1 MSSKRFVTTV
11 VGFGALAASVMV
23 LPGVLDAS
31 SNEVRPVPMGV
42 EVDGTTEC
50 REDGGFEGTT
60 GVKVEAPFEAGEVIE
75 VDVDGGTI
83 TFEFSN
89 PNDEG
94 EPLTVTVTFSGSII
108 GVGIVGKAGQA
119 VEVDADSPFS
129 LTFTQGISNVS
140 ACFTTGSTTTT
151 ASTTTTT
158 TGDSTTTT
166 TGDSTTTTTGGSTTT
181 TGDSTTTTTGGSSTT
196 TGGSSTVVPPP
207 STMPNTG
214 AGDSS
219 NLIGAALLALM
230 AGGLALLLSRR
241 RAA

>member
-23 LPGVLDAS
+23 LPGVLDAA

-42 EVDGTTEC
+42 SVDGTKEC
-50 REDGGFEGTT
+50 EEEGFTGTT
-60 GVKVEAPFEAGEVIE
+60 GVKVESSPFADGEVI
-75 VDVDGGTI
+75 VVPVDGGTV
-83 TFEFSN
+83 TFTFSN
-89 PNDEG
+89 PNDDG
-94 EPLTVTVTFSGSII
+94 EAQDVTVTFSGVT
-108 GVGIVGKAGQA
+108 GVAIVGKAGQA
-119 VEVDADSPFS
+119 VLVDDTPPFS

-151 ASTTTTT
+151 TGGSTTTTA
-158 TGDSTTTT
+158 GST
-166 TGDSTTTTTGGSTTT
+166 TTT

-230 AGGLALLLSRR
+230 AGGLALLFSRR